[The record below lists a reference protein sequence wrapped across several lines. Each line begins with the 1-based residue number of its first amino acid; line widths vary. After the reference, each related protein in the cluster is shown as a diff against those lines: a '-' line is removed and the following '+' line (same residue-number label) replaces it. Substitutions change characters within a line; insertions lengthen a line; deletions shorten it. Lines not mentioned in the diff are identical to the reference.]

1 MAKNKEYIHY
11 LIALII
17 GIILFVALPANGVYD
32 AEADVTTGGLT
43 VLGVRVIAILVPT
56 LYLWLTT
63 NSHWTSL
70 LALAMLVMT
79 EAMTANEVWAGSM
92 GHFVV
97 ITIISYYMLNVA
109 LRDTGV
115 INKIAIFFVTR
126 KFCQGKP
133 YAFMA
138 MFFAASLII
147 GMFMD
152 NMSLAII
159 FIGIANTL
167 CEEIGIK
174 KGDKFY
180 TTMFLGVLLTNVI
193 YSIASPI
200 AHALPNI
207 IMGSAAQQLGIEIT
221 YTDWLA
227 VGIPFAVVMYF
238 VVLLAVRLMNPDT
251 TQFKNFD
258 PEALKKK
265 YPPLDGRGKF
275 AAIVFIIV
283 IAMVILPSLLANS
296 GGSFGAFWTYWKT
309 VGTVVPALLA
319 IACLAIVKMKGEPVL
334 NVPSGLK
341 QLPMP
346 AIIFAGT
353 VSCFANPIS
362 NANTGI
368 KVWLSDLLQPA
379 VANMAPFAIVIVLMI
394 IAVIMTNF
402 LSNTVTMVLFFN
414 IGIALISV
422 DQMNMGMFT
431 IIISLAASMASITPS
446 ASVPS
451 PLFFGEGY
459 LNMKDTLKSNLVFV
473 ILSVVVLIIFGAIL
487 L

>member
-1 MAKNKEYIHY
+1 MAKGKNTAYIHY
-11 LIALII
+11 LIALVI
-17 GIILFVALPANGVYD
+17 GIILAVAIKPQSDDGTV
-32 AEADVTTGGLT
+32 GLT
-43 VLGVRVIAILVPT
+43 AIGVRVIAILIPT

-79 EAMTANEVWAGSM
+79 QAMTANEVWAGSM

-97 ITIISYYMLNVA
+97 ITIISYYLLNVA
-109 LRDTGV
+109 LKETGV
-115 INKIAIFFVTR
+115 LNKIAIFFVTR
-126 KFCQGKP
+126 KFCKGRP

-147 GMFMD
+147 GMFVD

-159 FIGIANTL
+159 FIGIAVQL

-174 KGDKFY
+174 KGESFY
-180 TTMFLGVLLTNVI
+180 TCMFLGVLLTNVV

-207 IMGSAAQQLGIEIT
+207 IMGSAAAQLGIEIS
-221 YTDWLA
+221 YVDWLKL
-227 VGIPFAVVMYF
+227 GIPFAVIMYF
-238 VVLLAVRLMNPDT
+238 AIMLAIRIANPDT
-251 TQFKNFD
+251 SKFKNFD
-258 PEALKKK
+258 PETLKGK
-265 YPPLDGRGKF
+265 YPPLDARGKF
-275 AAIVFIIV
+275 AAVVFIIC
-283 IAMVILPSLLANS
+283 IAMVILPSLLNEM
-296 GGSFGAFWTYWKT
+296 GGSFGAFWSYWKG

-319 IACLAIVKMKGEPVL
+319 IACLAIVKIKDKPVL
-334 NVPSGLK
+334 DVPSGLK

-353 VSCFANPIS
+353 VSVFAVPIS
-362 NANTGI
+362 SELTGI
-368 KVWLSDLLQPA
+368 KPWLAGIFQPM
-379 VANMAPFAIVIVLMI
+379 VEGLSPLAIVIVLMI
-394 IAVIMTNF
+394 VAIVMTNF

-414 IGIALISV
+414 IGIALISA
-422 DQMNMGMFT
+422 DQMNLGIFT

-459 LNMKDTLKSNLVFV
+459 LNMKQTLKSNLVFV
-473 ILSVVVLIIFGAIL
+473 IISFVVLAIFAAIL